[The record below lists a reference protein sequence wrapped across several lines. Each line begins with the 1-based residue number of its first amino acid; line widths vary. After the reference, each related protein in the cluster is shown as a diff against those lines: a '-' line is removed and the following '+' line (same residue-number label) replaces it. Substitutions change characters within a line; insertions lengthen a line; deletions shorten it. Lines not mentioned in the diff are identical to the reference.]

1 MTILVTGS
9 TGSLGRLV
17 IDALLRDG
25 TAPDDIV
32 AGARD
37 VSRVSDLV
45 ERGVRAARLDY
56 DDPSSVTDAMRGAE
70 RVVLISGTEFGRRVT
85 QHATVVDAAA
95 AAGVELL
102 AYTSAPAARTS
113 ALAVAPEHK
122 ATEELIEA
130 SGVPAVILR
139 NAWYHENY
147 LGAARQAADSGV
159 IVSSAGNG
167 RVASAARADYADA
180 VAATITDL
188 SHAGHV
194 YELSGD
200 TSWDFAEF
208 AALVGELSGRPV
220 AYRAVSP
227 EEHIATLVAAGMDEG
242 TAGFIVAMDGNIRDG
257 LLGVTTGELSRLIG
271 RPTTPLRDTLSAVFA
286 R

>member
-9 TGSLGRLV
+9 TGHLGRLV

-25 TAPDDIV
+25 TDPEAIV

-56 DDPSSVTDAMRGAE
+56 DDPSSVTDAMRGVE
-70 RVVLISGTEFGRRVT
+70 RVVLISGTEFGRRVA
-85 QHATVVDAAA
+85 QHSTVVAAA
-95 AAGVELL
+95 AASGVELL
-102 AYTSAPAARTS
+102 AYTSAPAARTT

-122 ATEELIEA
+122 ATEEIIEA

-147 LGAARQAADSGV
+147 LGAARQAAESGA
-159 IVSSAGNG
+159 IVSSAGDG

-188 SHAGHV
+188 SHAGQV

-200 TSWDFAEF
+200 TAWDFAEF
-208 AALVGELSGRPV
+208 AALVEELSGRPV
-220 AYRAVSP
+220 TYRPVSP
-227 EEHIATLVAAGMDEG
+227 EEHVATLVASGMDEG

-257 LLGVTTGELSRLIG
+257 LLGVVTGDLARLIG
-271 RPTTPLRDTLSAVFA
+271 RPTTPLRDTLSEVFS